1 MKTIYITLSGG
12 LGNQLYQIAFGY
24 MLMHNLSRRVY
35 FDKSKFLKYK
45 DHKLVVDKIFPDLKF
60 VELNRSL
67 FLNRIFESGIWF
79 DEFLVQKIKNKSRFN
94 NLIVN
99 GYFQSLSY
107 FSFYLPVLRS
117 LLLERIEKLYPELKN
132 KGFKNRLKNYLGIHI
147 RRGDKTNN
155 LNSRIY
161 GLRSIEENLININYI
176 YSKGKYSSIILF
188 GDDLNYL
195 YDLKTKIKIKT
206 NVYISND
213 IVSTNC
219 ELLDF
224 YLLTVVKD
232 LMITNSTF
240 SLWAGYLR
248 EKGNVFYPKPFY
260 PYPLHKSVLNH
271 NLEDL
276 IFPSW
281 LSYKVIFK

>member
-1 MKTIYITLSGG
+1 MKKIYITLLGG

-45 DHKLVVDKIFPDLKF
+45 DHKLVVDKLFPDLKF
-60 VELNRSL
+60 VQLNRSL
-67 FLNRIFESGIWF
+67 FLNRIFESGVWF
-79 DEFLVQKIKNKSRFN
+79 DEFLVQRIKNKSRFN

-117 LLLERIEKLYPELKN
+117 LLLERIENLYPELKN
-132 KGFKNRLKNYLGIHI
+132 KDLKNRLKNYLGIHI
-147 RRGDKTNN
+147 RRGNKTNI
-155 LNSRIY
+155 LNSKMY
-161 GLRSIEENLININYI
+161 GLRSIDETLKNINYV
-176 YSKGKYSSIILF
+176 YSRGKYSSIILF

-195 YDLKTKIKIKT
+195 NDLKTKIKIKT
-206 NVYISND
+206 NIYLSND
-213 IVSTNC
+213 IISIND
-219 ELLDF
+219 ELIDF
-224 YLLTVVKD
+224 YLLTFVKD

-271 NLEDL
+271 NIEDVIL
-276 IFPSW
+276 PSW
-281 LSYKVIFK
+281 LSYKIDF